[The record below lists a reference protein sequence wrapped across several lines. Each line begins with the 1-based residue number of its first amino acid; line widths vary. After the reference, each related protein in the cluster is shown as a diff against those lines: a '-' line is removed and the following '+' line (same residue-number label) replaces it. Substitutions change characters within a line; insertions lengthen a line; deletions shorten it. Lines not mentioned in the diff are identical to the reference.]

1 MLSVETWWVMDVNLS
16 AVCCAARNTTL
27 PSGWLIC
34 RLCTWPEGLTLRC
47 ENWMLRSA
55 ILAPTRSE
63 MINWTCLQC
72 RGSKSAIQS
81 PENLPE
87 EPSRLRLDGCRSASR
102 SSRITPSGE
111 LENSSI
117 TKPWYPA
124 RSMRKRFRIWMVLKL
139 KTSSSRLPVHV
150 IDVSVRPSS
159 NKSVVPSVRAPAQ
172 ATPKSIESG
181 LTNVSDTKG
190 SETTPALKSTTAVPA
205 PSLVLLMNSFTYRR
219 DPEV

>member
-1 MLSVETWWVMDVNLS
+1 MLSVDTWWVIDVNWS
-16 AVCCAARNTTL
+16 AVCCEARNTTF
-27 PSGWLIC
+27 PSGWVIC
-34 RLCTWPEGLTLRC
+34 WLCTWPEALTLRC

-55 ILAPTRSE
+55 MLAPTRSV
-63 MINWTCLQC
+63 MINRTCLQC

-81 PENLPE
+81 PENFPE

-102 SSRITPSGE
+102 SSRSTPSGE
-111 LENSSI
+111 LENSS
-117 TKPWYPA
+117 TTRPWYPA

-150 IDVSVRPSS
+150 IEVSVRPSS
-159 NKSVVPSVRAPAQ
+159 NKSVVPSPSAPTQ

-190 SETTPALKSTTAVPA
+190 YETTPALKSTAAVEA
-205 PSLVLLMNSFTYRR
+205 PSLVLLMNSST
-219 DPEV
+219 